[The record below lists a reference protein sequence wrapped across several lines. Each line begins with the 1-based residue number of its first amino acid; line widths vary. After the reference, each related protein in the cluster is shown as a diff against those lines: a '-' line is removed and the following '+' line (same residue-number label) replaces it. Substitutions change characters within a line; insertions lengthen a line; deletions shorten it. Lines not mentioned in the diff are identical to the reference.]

1 MQHELIICNTV
12 ETIRVS
18 AMDIVGIKA
27 EGNYSTII
35 FNDGEERLVLFQ
47 LGQLETMITE
57 QLGAMASMF
66 IRIGRGIIINREYLF
81 IINLPRQ
88 VVVLRTSS
96 GIKTTLS
103 ASRESLR
110 QLKLLIDNSI
120 NNGKERG

>member
-57 QLGAMASMF
+57 QLGAVASMF

>member
-103 ASRESLR
+103 ASKESLR